1 MGLRGPNSMA
11 WRLRQRQPTPTAPPS
26 PAEVR
31 RAKAI
36 ERLNNLAWGSGL
48 KIEEARHGRF
58 AIVGKLERIEAI
70 IERERS

>member
-1 MGLRGPNSMA
+1 MA
-11 WRLRQRQPTPTAPPS
+11 IAATASQQAPPLPS

-48 KIEEARHGRF
+48 KIEEASHGRF